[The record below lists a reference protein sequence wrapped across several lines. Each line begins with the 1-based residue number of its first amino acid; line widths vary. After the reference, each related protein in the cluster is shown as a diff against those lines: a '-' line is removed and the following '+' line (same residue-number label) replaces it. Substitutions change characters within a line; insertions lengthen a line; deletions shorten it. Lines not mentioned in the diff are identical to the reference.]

1 MKKKKLM
8 AALAAGLLLGG
19 TAFPVAQAASSVSET
34 AAPSS
39 ASVAEADPILVNRAH
54 KLPDGYETRLDLV
67 TARNGF
73 GEEFRVERE
82 AYAHFLE
89 LQKALL
95 RPDATT
101 EGAIQIEI
109 AAAYRSAAQ
118 QREHFE
124 ALTETEGATYAE
136 AHAAPPGYSEH
147 QTGLAL
153 DVVVVKNGRPEAD
166 WYNIYETS
174 YQQMHRKLAE
184 HGFILRYPPGKSGV
198 TGHAYDSGHI
208 RYVGEETAR
217 KIYLQGL
224 TLEEYLAGGRETRD
238 MTGELGS
245 AEYWTRRNPDGE
257 KTMSEGE
264 LAAIRKTMR
273 EKSDLLADMANYPDT
288 VTGDYIREKIAFA
301 REGIAYYNM
310 EELYGR
316 GGAPVPEESVLR
328 ADGNCALDEVPTR
341 ASVRFAFPAKKT
353 HIRYLPESSPWYE
366 DAYDWTYDLLQG
378 FTANAGEPLA
388 VLAESRDKKFCFVEA
403 RQHVGWVDA
412 RELIFVPRAQW
423 MKYAAPAHFLVVTA
437 NRKKLQVGDSTVTLR
452 MGDRLPLL
460 KPEPQEDGTWLVSVP
475 TGAGQAFSEV
485 AVSVPADD
493 TVHKGWLPCSE
504 NNLIRQ
510 SFRFLGDI
518 FGWGGMQDSV
528 DCSLF
533 TACVYRSVG
542 IELPTDAADQQAAM
556 PWSVGMESMGTEEK
570 LAFIKTLHPGDTL
583 YAEGHAMMYL
593 GRDDAGTPRI
603 IQSGSSKWFPG
614 EGENGTA
621 LKYYVRKVAVETFF
635 YNGSEHKKAI
645 ERVIGAACLRGNH
658 AGKAR

>member
-1 MKKKKLM
+1 MKAKKIFPLL
-8 AALAAGLLLGG
+8 LAAAMGFGFMPE
-19 TAFPVAQAASSVSET
+19 TTVSAAQASVSASET
-34 AAPSS
+34 AEPL
-39 ASVAEADPILVNRAH
+39 LVNKTH
-54 KLPDGYETRLDLV
+54 PLPVGYEASLSLV
-67 TARNGF
+67 TAANCF
-73 GEEFRVERE
+73 GEEFQIERE
-82 AYAHFLE
+82 TYAHFLE
-89 LQKALL
+89 LRADLL

-109 AAAYRSAAQ
+109 AAAYRTPEQ
-118 QREHFE
+118 QQAHIE
-124 ALTETEGATYAE
+124 ALRAVEGEAYAD
-136 AHAAPPGYSEH
+136 AHADSPGFSEQ

-153 DVVVVKNGRPEAD
+153 DVVVVENGAPKAD

-208 RYVGEETAR
+208 RYVGKETAR

-264 LAAIRKTMR
+264 LNAIRKTMR
-273 EKSDLLADMANYPDT
+273 AKSDILADMANYPDT
-288 VTGDYIREKIAFA
+288 VTGDDIREKIAFA

-316 GGAPVPEESVLR
+316 GGVPIPQESVLR
-328 ADGNCALDEVPTR
+328 ADDNCALDEAPER
-341 ASVRFAFPAKKT
+341 ASVRYAFPAKKA

-366 DAYDWTYDLLQG
+366 DAYDWTYDLLHG
-378 FTANAGEPLA
+378 FTANLGEPLA
-388 VLAESRDKKFCFVEA
+388 VLAESRDKKFCLVEA
-403 RQHVGWVDA
+403 RQHIGWVDA
-412 RELIFVPRAQW
+412 RELVFVPREQW
-423 MKYAAPAHFLVVTA
+423 MKYAAPEHFLVITA
-437 NRKKLQVGDSTVTLR
+437 NRKKIQADGSVLTFR
-452 MGDRLPLL
+452 MGDRLPLI

-475 TGAGQAFSEV
+475 TALAEV
-485 AVSVPADD
+485 PVSVPADD

-542 IELPTDAADQQAAM
+542 VELPTDSVDQQLAM
-556 PWSVGMESMGTEEK
+556 PWSVDLEGMGTEEK
-570 LAFIKTLHPGDTL
+570 LAFIKTLRQGDTL

-593 GRDDAGTPRI
+593 GRDDSGKPRI
-603 IQSGSSKWFPG
+603 IQSGSSEWFPG

-621 LKYYVRKVAVETFF
+621 LKYYVRKVAVKDFF
-635 YNGSEHKKAI
+635 YNGSEHQKAI
-645 ERVIGAACLRGNH
+645 ERVIGAASLRGKRASGTH
-658 AGKAR
+658 S

>member
-1 MKKKKLM
+1 MKSKKIL
-8 AALAAGLLLGG
+8 ALLLAAAMGFGCMPEMPAA
-19 TAFPVAQAASSVSET
+19 TAQVAV
-34 AAPSS
+34 S
-39 ASVAEADPILVNRAH
+39 ASEAADPLLVDKTH
-54 KLPDGYETRLDLV
+54 PLPDGYEAGISLV
-67 TARNGF
+67 TAANCF
-73 GEEFRVERE
+73 GEEFQIERE
-82 AYAHFLE
+82 TYEHFLE
-89 LQKALL
+89 LRADLL

-109 AAAYRSAAQ
+109 AAAYRDAGQ
-118 QREHFE
+118 QQAHIE
-124 ALTETEGATYAE
+124 ALRAAEGGAYAD
-136 AHAAPPGYSEH
+136 AHADPPGFSEQ

-153 DVVVVKNGRPEAD
+153 DVVVVENGAPKAD

-174 YQQMHRKLAE
+174 YQQIHRKLAE

-208 RYVGEETAR
+208 RYVGKETAR

-224 TLEEYLAGGRETRD
+224 ALEEYLAGGEETRR
-238 MTGELGS
+238 MAGALGS
-245 AEYWTRRNPDGE
+245 AEYWTRRNSDGE

-264 LAAIRKTMR
+264 LAAIRETMR
-273 EKSDLLADMANYPDT
+273 AKSDLLADMANYPDT
-288 VTGDYIREKIAFA
+288 VTGDHVREKIAAA

-316 GGAPVPEESVLR
+316 GGVPVSEESVRR
-328 ADGNCALDEVPTR
+328 ADDNCALDEVPER
-341 ASVRFAFPAKKT
+341 ASVRFAFPAKKA

-403 RQHVGWVDA
+403 RQHVGWVDV
-412 RELIFVPRAQW
+412 RELVFAPREQW
-423 MKYAAPAHFLVVTA
+423 MKYADPEHFLVITA
-437 NRKKLQVGDSTVTLR
+437 NRKKIEAGGSVLTFR
-452 MGDRLPLL
+452 MGDRLPLVQ
-460 KPEPQEDGTWLVSVP
+460 PEPQEDGTWLVSVP
-475 TGAGQAFSEV
+475 TALAEV
-485 AVSVPADD
+485 PVRVPADD

-518 FGWGGMQDSV
+518 FGWGGMQESV

-542 IELPTDAADQQAAM
+542 VELPTDSVDQQLAM
-556 PWSVGMESMGTEEK
+556 PWSVELEGMGAEEQ
-570 LAFIKTLHPGDTL
+570 LAFIKTLRPGDTL

-593 GRDDAGTPRI
+593 GRDDSGKPRI
-603 IQSGSSKWFPG
+603 VQSGSSKWFPG
-614 EGENGTA
+614 EGEDGTA
-621 LKYYVRKVAVETFF
+621 LKYYVRKVSVEDFF
-635 YNGSEHKKAI
+635 YNAAGHQTALD
-645 ERVIGAACLRGNH
+645 RVIAAAGLRGNH
-658 AGKAR
+658 AGKKHS

>member
-1 MKKKKLM
+1 MKTKKIFSLLLAATLGFGFM
-8 AALAAGLLLGG
+8 PEIPALAAQ
-19 TAFPVAQAASSVSET
+19 TAVSASET
-34 AAPSS
+34 AEPL
-39 ASVAEADPILVNRAH
+39 LVNKTH
-54 KLPDGYETRLDLV
+54 PLSDGYEAGISLV
-67 TARNGF
+67 TAANCF
-73 GEEFRVERE
+73 GEEFQIERE
-82 AYAHFLE
+82 TYEHFLE
-89 LQKALL
+89 LRADLL

-109 AAAYRSAAQ
+109 AAAYRNAEQ
-118 QREHFE
+118 QRAHIE
-124 ALTETEGATYAE
+124 ALLTAEGEDYADT
-136 AHAAPPGYSEH
+136 HADLPGFSEQ

-153 DVVVVKNGRPEAD
+153 DVVVVENGAPKED

-208 RYVGEETAR
+208 RYVGKETAR
-217 KIYLQGL
+217 KMYLQGL
-224 TLEEYLAGGRETRD
+224 TLEEYLAGGEETRR
-238 MTGELGS
+238 MAGALGS

-257 KTMSEGE
+257 KIMSEGE
-264 LAAIRKTMR
+264 LAAVRETMQ
-273 EKSDLLADMANYPDT
+273 EKSDLLADMANYPDA
-288 VTGDYIREKIAFA
+288 VTGDDIREKIASA

-316 GGAPVPEESVLR
+316 GGAPVPEESVRR
-328 ADGNCALDEVPTR
+328 ADDNCALDEVPER
-341 ASVRFAFPAKKT
+341 ASVRFAFPAKKA

-412 RELIFVPRAQW
+412 RELIFVPRDQW
-423 MKYAAPAHFLVVTA
+423 MKYAAPEHFLVITA
-437 NRKKLQVGDSTVTLR
+437 NRKEIEAGGSVLTFR
-452 MGDRLPLL
+452 MGDRLPLIRL
-460 KPEPQEDGTWLVSVP
+460 EPLEDGTWLVSVP
-475 TGAGQAFSEV
+475 TALAEV
-485 AVSVPADD
+485 PVRVPVDD

-518 FGWGGMQDSV
+518 FGWGGMQESV

-542 IELPTDAADQQAAM
+542 IELPTDSVDQQLAM
-556 PWSVGMESMGTEEK
+556 PWSVELEGMGAEEK

-583 YAEGHAMMYL
+583 YADGHAMMYL
-593 GRDDAGTPRI
+593 GRDDSGNPRI

-621 LKYYVRKVAVETFF
+621 LKYYVRKVAVEDFF
-635 YNGSEHKKAI
+635 YNGSEHQKALD
-645 ERVIGAACLRGNH
+645 RVIAAASLRGNH
-658 AGKAR
+658 TAKKHS